1 MFILFGLTTQ
11 MRRVQNGLVLRRN
24 CARCHFLSDI
34 VEHRLRKY
42 FTVFFVPVVPVSRG
56 ETLLVCGRC
65 KATYYPQTDDY
76 LAADASGA
84 SGRVPY
90 DAPGLN
96 KDRIVINCGHC
107 NGRLRIPVKPDRS
120 LQVTCPHCR
129 EKFDFKVERE

>member
-1 MFILFGLTTQ
+1 
-11 MRRVQNGLVLRRN
+11 MRRVQNGLVLRRD
-24 CARCHFLSDI
+24 CARCHLLSDM

-42 FTVFFVPVVPVSRG
+42 FTLFFIPIVPVSRG

-65 KATYYPQTDDY
+65 QATYYPQSEDY
-76 LAADASGA
+76 LAFNTGGS

-90 DAPGLN
+90 DGVRSS

-107 NGRLRIPVKPDRS
+107 NGRLRIPVEPDRN

-129 EKFDFKVERE
+129 EKFDFKVERD